1 MVVLVTTVLCSMA
14 PPEWEK
20 EVNMLRV
27 KIKIEGSS
35 PMLQNAMTEDTLQGL
50 WTPDKKAKTAGRP
63 LPRDHANSRVY
74 KDDKGRPYI
83 PGVNLMA
90 CLIAAGVFLRA
101 DGKRQF
107 STAKSS
113 ILPGLITLEE
123 SAILLFDRD
132 GEQAKW
138 EVDMRRGVNPNGN
151 EAVAVVRPRFDS
163 WTMTFH
169 LLINEDQVPESKIRD
184 LVDIAG
190 RSIGLG
196 DFRPA
201 RKGTFGRFKV
211 VAWKRVAD
219 ETSQAA
225 E

>member
-1 MVVLVTTVLCSMA
+1 
-14 PPEWEK
+14 
-20 EVNMLRV
+20 MLRV

-35 PMLQNAMTEDTLQGL
+35 PMLQNAMTPETLQSL

-63 LPRDHANSRVY
+63 LPRDHADSRVY
-74 KDDKGRPYI
+74 KDDQGRPYV

-113 ILPGLITLEE
+113 ILPGLISLEE
-123 SAILLFDRD
+123 SAILLHDHAD
-132 GEQAKW
+132 NPAKW

-151 EAVAVVRPRFDS
+151 EAVAVVRPRFDQ

-169 LLINEDQVPESKIRD
+169 LVINEDQVPEAKIRE
-184 LVDIAG
+184 LIDIAG

-201 RKGTFGRFKV
+201 RKGTFGRFKIV
-211 VAWKRVAD
+211 TWKRVANE
-219 ETSQAA
+219 ETAIAA